1 MPIMIYIP
9 PLPQDRIHNV
19 YLSEGEK
26 YDLSQYQLVATVIGG
41 RIELTDLKTN
51 TEYWVCVAELY
62 EGIRVGAFSEP
73 VKFKTYDEGSY
84 SIFVSEDGEF
94 SLSKYKNMGSTTSNK
109 FKLTGLKENSVY
121 WVSVARTES
130 GGEIGALSLPQKIIT
145 EPKSDGIYEVLV
157 SEMGDF
163 SINNFRVVA
172 TTTEENYN
180 KKEKYYKTTIKGL
193 ESGNK
198 YWVVVR
204 EKQGNAVGSMSK
216 PSTFIINDSIGLTTV
231 YLSDDNITFREV
243 GVVRQANYFRFTGL
257 LPNTTYY
264 AYVSIKAY
272 NGLGEEVDI
281 ESNIFSFETGDEPSP
296 ITLFPYD
303 LIDYDTHILENS
315 VKISTDNQ
323 LIINQ
328 VNLTYYNRRG
338 LLNRNDFTDV
348 YGELK
353 YIKYKTSYDV
363 TNFNLI
369 DKVTDE
375 NNNTTYLYNVL
386 ENFHIDDDV
395 NKIKINEM
403 VSLFDNDTGYEI
415 LGKIVDLDVKWKTI
429 DVYLGYEVDR
439 ALQVFG
445 KTEYLYNQGYGNK
458 KNFTLKIRRTELPI
472 ICKYARSIENAT
484 RTEFLKYPLIPHLD
498 YEFYL
503 KFSVPESNLYNFTNL
518 IEEIDGIYGTFDNST
533 IKYGN
538 EFNQEI
544 PLYIA
549 SNKIELKGNTK
560 QEHYITY
567 NTYDNSN
574 LQVKIEQADDNES
587 DLKCTFINTIP
598 KTYPVIEE
606 YPISTQGTILRVD
619 NIDNFNVGDCLML
632 HEENASNPAVK
643 DYYNYNSNNR
653 YTVVNIFK
661 EDGNDYIILDGIYPI
676 GNEQEQLKYIKYD
689 YREVIH
695 LQSFYI
701 RGNPVIE
708 DEEYNLYEN
717 LESIEAYGTKS
728 IDITG
733 RIVKK
738 EDLSKIVD
746 YYMEGF
752 NGIDEKGIK
761 FVFPIEIVGGLY
773 DIRPLDIIE
782 IEEPVYT
789 GLSKQL
795 MLVVSKKVRR
805 AVSGMNDVERT
816 ETYELFPISGVD
828 VFNDKIIKTIPR
840 QNINIINKELDSINE
855 NDKKIQYRDTDYGI
869 INVERIEV
877 TDYKASVQ
885 TTINGI
891 SNSLEIKNIVGDRIN
906 NNGLITK
913 GKRII
918 LRIGNEFIL
927 AEGQNNLNGSS
938 TTQLFKVI
946 KRNMFNTGETQITVN
961 QDVIFYKFI

>member
-1 MPIMIYIP
+1 MPIMIYVP
-9 PLPQDRIHNV
+9 PLPRDRIHNI

-94 SLSKYKNMGSTTSNK
+94 SLSKYKNMGSTISNK

-157 SEMGDF
+157 SEMGDS

-204 EKQGNAVGSMSK
+204 EKQGNTVGSMSK
-216 PSTFIINDSIGLTTV
+216 SSTFIINDSIGLTTV
-231 YLSDDNITFREV
+231 YLSDDNINFREV

-518 IEEIDGIYGTFDNST
+518 IEEIDDIYGTFDNST

-549 SNKIELKGNTK
+549 SNKIELKGTTK

-733 RIVKK
+733 KIVKK

-805 AVSGMNDVERT
+805 GVSGMNDVERT

-927 AEGQNNLNGSS
+927 VEGQNNLNGGS

-946 KRNMFNTGETQITVN
+946 KRNIFNTGETQITAN